1 MAQLVELPDI
11 KFVEDDADK
20 VFLDVVTVFQGFTG
34 RTLNRADPEMLA
46 LRAFAQLIIQQR
58 VLINKVA
65 KGELLRYAKGIVL
78 DYLGDPETPRLQA
91 EPAITTERFTLSIPL
106 VTPQIIPA
114 GTRIA
119 PEGAE
124 GSILFATKAAATI
137 PAGVTTADVLIECL
151 TPGVIGNGFLPGQLT
166 TLIDPLP
173 FVASVTNLTTTAGGA
188 DTEDDDSYRERI
200 RMAPESFSTAG
211 PEEGYEYWAKSAS
224 AAIVDIAAVSESPG
238 EVTVVPLLE
247 GGQIPIQAVLDAV
260 AAKINGRRIRPL
272 TDRVTVQAPEVVS
285 YDIDLTYYI
294 HRDRAAESAVIQA
307 AVDNAVMAFR
317 LWQKSKL
324 GRPINQSELISRVM
338 NAGAQRVEL
347 ISPMYTPITELQV
360 AQETN
365 VNVVFGGLAD
375 D

>member
-11 KFVEDDADK
+11 KFVEDDANK
-20 VFLDVVTVFQGFTG
+20 VFLEMVAVFQGFTG

-124 GSILFATKAAATI
+124 GSILFATKTAATI

-173 FVASVTNLTTTAGGA
+173 FVASVTNQTTTAGGA

-224 AAIVDIAAVSESPG
+224 AAIVDVAAVSESPG

-247 GGQIPIQAVLDAV
+247 GGQIPTQAVLDAV
-260 AAKINGRRIRPL
+260 AAKVNGRRIRPL
-272 TDRVTVQAPEVVS
+272 TDRVTVQAPEAAP

-294 HRDRAAESAVIQA
+294 DSDRAAELAVIQSAVDA
-307 AVDNAVMAFR
+307 AVEAYK
-317 LWQKSKL
+317 LWQRSKL
-324 GRPINQSELISRVM
+324 GRDVNPSELIWRVM
-338 NAGAQRVEL
+338 SAGSLRVAVRA
-347 ISPMYTPITELQV
+347 PMFMDVSQLQV
-360 AQETN
+360 AQEAN